1 MNENQDNGKYPLI
14 SIQILNWNRAE
25 ETQRAI
31 QSALDQ
37 SYPNTEVILI
47 DNGSSDHSVELT
59 KSNFPEI
66 KIIELDENYGCAGGR
81 NRGIEYCKGEFIFY
95 LDNDGVLN
103 KDAVQIAYDD
113 IKEDEN
119 IAVITGSIY
128 DFQSPDE
135 IDTEINPESTKK
147 YRFNNFLGG
156 ICMHRKS
163 IYAKIGMYPMHFTYG
178 GEEWYLTCKILD
190 NDLKII
196 KDESMIL
203 WHKRSDKARNRN
215 SELLNAYYNKLYVC
229 LSLYPISYALQ
240 FLFYFPV
247 KYFIYSRKDDMGK
260 TFMKS
265 LFNRFP
271 KTVIHAFK
279 NRDPIRKSTFKQL
292 RDGFNNDRS

>member
-1 MNENQDNGKYPLI
+1 MNVQTDSSKYPLI
-14 SIQILNWNRAE
+14 SIQILNWNRAD

-31 QSALDQ
+31 RSALDQ

-47 DNGSSDHSVELT
+47 DNGSSDNSLELT

-66 KIIELDENYGCAGGR
+66 QIVELDKNYGCAGGR
-81 NRGIEYCKGEFIFY
+81 NRGIEYCNGEFIFY
-95 LDNDGVLN
+95 LDNDGVLH
-103 KDAVQIAYDD
+103 KDAVSIAYDA
-113 IKEDEN
+113 IKEDET
-119 IAVITGSIY
+119 IAIITGEVY

-135 IDTEINPESTKK
+135 IDTKIQPKSTKR

-163 IYAKIGMYPMHFTYG
+163 IYDKIGTYPMHFIYG

-190 NDLKII
+190 NNLKII
-196 KDESMIL
+196 KDESMVL

-215 SELLNAYYNKLYVC
+215 NELLNAYYNKLYVC
-229 LSLYPISYALQ
+229 LSLYPLGHAFL

-247 KYFIYSRKDDMGK
+247 KYFIYSRKDNMGK
-260 TFMKS
+260 SFMKS
-265 LFNRFP
+265 LFTRFP

-279 NRDPIRKSTFKQL
+279 NREPIKKSTFRQL
-292 RDGFNNDRS
+292 KEGFNGDRS